1 MPEVFSFQAEKNK
14 DKREGAY
21 MKLMKK
27 LTAVL
32 LAVFLA
38 VPMFGIIAN
47 AAEGT
52 LMFSDPET
60 QVGETVSVDLVIR
73 TQGEAIGDADIT
85 MNYDTTALE
94 FISGDGVESDGAG
107 TLSYFGSGTGSE
119 TELRTTMQFRALKA
133 GEASITV
140 TGSTAYLY
148 SDETLNLDEGS
159 SAIQIA
165 AAADGSTSVDPSANA
180 GTTAQPADSTPGE
193 TTDIVVEV
201 AGQQY
206 NFSEAFT
213 SSDLPA
219 GYKETTL
226 TFNGAER
233 KFGVNDAG
241 VYLGYLVDSTGTG
254 RFFLY
259 NEEDATFA
267 PYVELSISDTTSIV
281 PLDEPDAVSLPSSY
295 QEVEMTILDQKFP
308 VWSKSG
314 EERFYVMYALNT
326 RTGEKGL
333 YRYDTDDG
341 TYQSIETPAQEE
353 NQPAETSLLDR
364 IGRIMSDYTIVVLIA
379 AGGVLLLLLI
389 LMIVFAVKL
398 VHRNQELD
406 DLYDEYDIPFEDE
419 EDDVRDEA
427 PAVQKKSRSQFAV
440 RKDEEQAEAEPE
452 EEISEGE
459 AEEYYDEDGG
469 YYDEDEEDEFYD
481 ADNEYDDDYDDEY
494 DDEYDDD
501 YEDEE
506 IEDNFPDDAEDIGK
520 RKKSPENDEDNFD
533 IDFIDV

>member
-1 MPEVFSFQAEKNK
+1 M
-14 DKREGAY
+14 
-21 MKLMKK
+21 
-27 LTAVL
+27 
-32 LAVFLA
+32 
-38 VPMFGIIAN
+38 
-47 AAEGT
+47 
-52 LMFSDPET
+52 
-60 QVGETVSVDLVIR
+60 
-73 TQGEAIGDADIT
+73 
-85 MNYDTTALE
+85 
-94 FISGDGVESDGAG
+94 
-107 TLSYFGSGTGSE
+107 
-119 TELRTTMQFRALKA
+119 
-133 GEASITV
+133 
-140 TGSTAYLY
+140 
-148 SDETLNLDEGS
+148 
-159 SAIQIA
+159 
-165 AAADGSTSVDPSANA
+165 
-180 GTTAQPADSTPGE
+180 STPGE

-481 ADNEYDDDYDDEY
+481 ADDDDEYDDYDDEY

>member
-1 MPEVFSFQAEKNK
+1 
-14 DKREGAY
+14 

-32 LAVFLA
+32 LSVFLA

-60 QVGETVSVDLVIR
+60 QVGETVSVDLVVR

-85 MNYDTTALE
+85 MSYDTTALE
-94 FISGDGVESDGAG
+94 FISGEGVEADGSG
-107 TLSYFGSGTGSE
+107 GLTYFGSGTGSQS
-119 TELRTTMQFRALKA
+119 ELRTTMQFRALTA
-133 GEASITV
+133 GETTITV

-165 AAADGSTSVDPSANA
+165 AADDGSTSVQ
-180 GTTAQPADSTPGE
+180 TTDQTTQPAESTPGE
-193 TTDIVVEV
+193 TTDITVEV
-201 AGQQY
+201 NGTQY

-213 SSDLPA
+213 NSDLPN
-219 GYKETTL
+219 GYTETTL

-241 VYLGYLVDSTGTG
+241 VYVGYLVDSSGSG

-267 PYVELSISDTTSIV
+267 PYVELAVSDTTTII
-281 PLDEPDAVSLPSSY
+281 PLDEADAVSLPSGY
-295 QEVEMTILDQKFP
+295 QQVELTILDQTFP
-308 VWSKSG
+308 IWSQSG
-314 EERFYVMYALNT
+314 EERFYVMYALNI
-326 RTGEKGL
+326 RTGEKSL
-333 YRYDTDDG
+333 YQYDTEDG
-341 TYQSIETPAQEE
+341 TYQMFEAPAQE
-353 NQPAETSLLDR
+353 AEQTADGSLLDR
-364 IGRIMSDYTIVVLIA
+364 IGSFMGDHVLVVLIA
-379 AGGVLLLLLI
+379 VAAVFLLLLI

-406 DLYDEYDIPFEDE
+406 DLYDEYDIPFDDEEEDE
-419 EDDVRDEA
+419 R

-440 RKDEEQAEAEPE
+440 RSEKESPEDEIPE
-452 EEISEGE
+452 EEDEVLVDDSV
-459 AEEYYDEDGG
+459 EYYDEDDEYFDDDEYYDDDDD
-469 YYDEDEEDEFYD
+469 YYDEDDDEF
-481 ADNEYDDDYDDEY
+481 DDEY
-494 DDEYDDD
+494 DDEYDND
-501 YEDEE
+501 E
-506 IEDNFPDDAEDIGK
+506 IEDNFPDDTADIGK
-520 RKKSPENDEDNFD
+520 REKSSNKDNDNFE
-533 IDFIDV
+533 IDFIDL

>member
-1 MPEVFSFQAEKNK
+1 MPEVFSFKAEKNK
-14 DKREGAY
+14 AKREGAY

-32 LAVFLA
+32 LSVFLA

-60 QVGETVSVDLVIR
+60 QVGETVSVDLVVR

-94 FISGDGVESDGAG
+94 FISGDGVEADGSG
-107 TLSYFGSGTGSE
+107 TLSYFGSGTGSQ

-133 GEASITV
+133 GETSITV

-148 SDETLNLDEGS
+148 SDETLDLDEGS

-165 AAADGSTSVDPSANA
+165 AAADGSTSVDPAA
-180 GTTAQPADSTPGE
+180 GTAAEQPAVSTPGE
-193 TTDIVVEV
+193 TTDIIVEV

-213 SSDLPA
+213 SSDLPS
-219 GYKETTL
+219 GYTETTL

-241 VYLGYLVDSTGTG
+241 VYLGYLVDSSGTG

-259 NEEDATFA
+259 NQDDATFA

-326 RTGEKGL
+326 RTGEKSL
-333 YRYDTDDG
+333 YQYDTDDG
-341 TYQSIETPAQEE
+341 TYQVFEAPAQEE
-353 NQPAETSLLDR
+353 EQAAETSLLDR
-364 IGRIMSDYTIVVLIA
+364 IGGIMSDYTIVVLIA

-481 ADNEYDDDYDDEY
+481 ADDEYDDDYDDEY

>member
-1 MPEVFSFQAEKNK
+1 
-14 DKREGAY
+14 

-32 LAVFLA
+32 LSVFLA

-60 QVGETVSVDLVIR
+60 QVGETVSVDLVVR

-94 FISGDGVESDGAG
+94 FISVDGVEADGAG
-107 TLSYFGSGTGSE
+107 TLSYFGSGTGSQ

-133 GEASITV
+133 GETSITV

-148 SDETLNLDEGS
+148 SDETLDLDEGS

-165 AAADGSTSVDPSANA
+165 AAADGSTSVDPSTNA

-267 PYVELSISDTTSIV
+267 PYVELSISDTTSII

-308 VWSKSG
+308 VWSKTG

-353 NQPAETSLLDR
+353 EQPAETSLLDR

-406 DLYDEYDIPFEDE
+406 DLYDEYDIPFDD
-419 EDDVRDEA
+419 EDDDERDEK
-427 PAVQKKSRSQFAV
+427 PVVQKKSRSQFAV
-440 RKDEEQAEAEPE
+440 RTDDEKSEPEPEKDEVP
-452 EEISEGE
+452 EGE
-459 AEEYYDEDGG
+459 AEEYYDDEDTG
-469 YYDEDEEDEFYD
+469 YYDEDEEDEYYD
-481 ADNEYDDDYDDEY
+481 ADEEYDEYDEEY
-494 DDEYDDD
+494 DDEYE
-501 YEDEE
+501 YEDEYEDDE
-506 IEDNFPDDAEDIGK
+506 IEDNFPDDTEDIGK
-520 RKKSPENDEDNFD
+520 RKKSPESDEDNFD